1 MRGALS
7 PPAMFLAPRA
17 RLPLLACAA
26 IAAGCLLPASAPAAT
41 AGCAS
46 ASAEPHAARY
56 VAVRGATLCL
66 INAERR
72 KRGLPKLRYNRR
84 LATAAGR
91 HARDMVRERYFSHDS
106 PSGDDFV
113 DRIRGAGY
121 LRGRSGGWSLGEN
134 LAWGSGS
141 MASPRSIVR
150 AWMRS
155 PGHRR
160 NILQRRFREIGV
172 ALVLDAPVDGVERA
186 ATYVT
191 EFGRR

>member
-1 MRGALS
+1 MSHALT
-7 PPAMFLAPRA
+7 A
-17 RLPLLACAA
+17 RLPLLACALA
-26 IAAGCLLPASAPAAT
+26 LAAALLPAQASAAPG
-41 AGCAS
+41 GCAS
-46 ASAEPHAARY
+46 ASAEPHSARY

-72 KRGLPKLRYNRR
+72 RRGLPALRFNRR
-84 LATAAGR
+84 LATAASR

-106 PSGDDFV
+106 RDGSGFV

-121 LRGRSGGWSLGEN
+121 LRGRSSAWSLGEN
-134 LAWGSGS
+134 IAWGSGE
-141 MASPRSIVR
+141 MASPRVIVD
-150 AWMRS
+150 AWMQS

-160 NILQRRFREIGV
+160 NILNRRFREIGV
-172 ALVLDAPVDGVERA
+172 ALALDAPVPGMHRA